1 MAAPTIPVVDTIN
14 VQTGREEQ
22 KRMPWSPQP
31 PILPVVVKDLPR
43 FDEPDRTRKVRSLL
57 REIAKYVAS
66 DSQMFMQYDNISENL
81 MVMGPEPKLT
91 EVATN
96 ITSAFGDYFTITRN
110 NPNEMVLTYNANATP
125 NNDESVWMTSNS
137 RESFEE
143 DEMRQTIEQ
152 FGPDGAGQGAG
163 GGQGPAGGGGQG
175 GKAGGSGGGG
185 AHSNDAARRAGAASS
200 ATGQGS
206 SGGTAE
212 GRGYDSP
219 FAAGGGGADGAGAG
233 SSTGAGGIG
242 RISTITGSSVRY
254 AGGGGGG
261 GTVAAVAV
269 RGSGG

>member
-81 MVMGPEPKLT
+81 MIMGPEPKLT
-91 EVATN
+91 DVAAFL
-96 ITSAFGDYFTITRN
+96 TSAFGDYFIIKRS

-152 FGPDGAGQGAG
+152 FGPDGALYVGLGD
-163 GGQGPAGGGGQG
+163 
-175 GKAGGSGGGG
+175 GGSGGGITLS
-185 AHSNDAARRAGAASS
+185 ALFSALVRLHRAVL
-200 ATGQGS
+200 QGNV
-206 SGGTAE
+206 
-212 GRGYDSP
+212 GRNGCV
-219 FAAGGGGADGAGAG
+219 
-233 SSTGAGGIG
+233 
-242 RISTITGSSVRY
+242 SVHHPE
-254 AGGGGGG
+254 
-261 GTVAAVAV
+261 
-269 RGSGG
+269 